1 MFNFFNKKLPT
12 DFDQVKDKGREIGE
26 IFFKPTQ
33 ELQQDFNLIDKVNKS
48 KFEDFQVS
56 SFASFFEKLELIPTV
71 DLGDVNLKIRT
82 TNPSAPID
90 ADLCQV
96 WMRRT
101 YTNPTTGQTTEQW
114 INWVPNDDAAKKY
127 FKFSLFSGE
136 TQTFNF
142 DISTFDVG
150 KYDSF
155 RFIFFTNH
163 WDVLADQSAEDVSFE
178 ILTKQKRVKTPYV
191 EILADKIQ
199 DPGADGKL
207 HIPYVIK
214 MPAKTFTTW
223 GGWFLLAKGSSMF
236 QQPWIAYARKDGA
249 NVLPDG
255 ATKVADGPD
264 PYWYSEGEIVFDYPA
279 VSGIHNLQFGLFDYN
294 WKMQNWVWPGINVQV
309 GGDSWVTKCPESK
322 LPPRLR
328 VIDGKLVKLSGTG
341 GTVGTVYTP
350 YNIYEGTTGA
360 NAITAIRGGNYGNQY
375 LWSEAPDYN
384 RTGYFSSLKFLGH
397 KFLRLLFNPDKY
409 IADNIYRNRIQD
421 TIGKM
426 LTAGCH
432 VIAGPQHIPTGNDLY
447 EKSEAFYKLVE
458 LMANNWKGLPV
469 WVSITNEPNDIGD
482 WNLCKPI
489 LEKAAT
495 IYRSID
501 ANAFIICPTSKWSK
515 ENTTPEANN
524 LINPGLVD
532 AYAYHAYNN
541 ANEVFPNLK
550 PILDTG
556 VAVIVEEYGCGD
568 VEWQKG
574 INIEMEKISK
584 LYPNLIAFATWA
596 WTRAG
601 EDACPMVE
609 DGNLANVKLT
619 ATGQMQAKDMKTW
632 DSGNFINVENV
643 VQPTLQPTPQPQPQP
658 TPQPAPAP
666 QPVPKLV
673 DTYTK
678 LEVDDLFNAKLAD
691 SLALLNEDFKLYVK
705 TSLEN
710 YDVIQDEETKQF
722 FETAVGNL
730 ELVDVAEI
738 DAKYTDV
745 SEVSALSGKE
755 IAKFRADLYNK
766 ALSDYKLMLKAP
778 TVAKLSAY
786 LAKFIEYIKPV

>member
-1 MFNFFNKKLPT
+1 MLKGVRVFNFFNKKLPE
-12 DFDQVKDKGREIGE
+12 DFGQVQEKGREISE
-26 IFFKPTQ
+26 IFYKPNQ
-33 ELQQDFNLIDKVNKS
+33 DLQQDFNLIDKVNKS
-48 KFEDFQVS
+48 KFEDFELS

-71 DLGDVNLKIRT
+71 DLGDVNLKVRT
-82 TNPSAPID
+82 TNPSTPID

-114 INWVPNDDAAKKY
+114 LNWVPNDDVAKKY

-155 RFIFFTNH
+155 RFIFFTYH
-163 WDVLADQSAEDVSFE
+163 WTVLADQAAEDVSFE
-178 ILTKQKRVKTPYV
+178 ITTKQKRVKAPLV
-191 EILADKIQ
+191 EILSNKVQ
-199 DPGADGKL
+199 DPAPDGKL
-207 HIPYVIK
+207 HIPYIIK

-223 GGWFLLAKGSSMF
+223 GGWFLLAKGSTMF
-236 QQPWIAYARKDGA
+236 QQPWIPYAKKNGA
-249 NVLPDG
+249 DVLPDG
-255 ATKVADGPD
+255 VTKVADGPD

-294 WKMQNWVWPGINVQV
+294 WKMQNWIWPGINIQV
-309 GGDSWVTKCPESK
+309 GGDSWVTKCPDSK

-328 VIDGKLVKLSGTG
+328 VSNGQLVKLDGTA
-341 GTVGTVYTP
+341 
-350 YNIYEGTTGA
+350 YNIYEGTTGS

-409 IADNIYRNRIQD
+409 IADQIYRNRIQD

-426 LTAGCH
+426 FTAGCH

-482 WNLCKPI
+482 WSLCKPI
-489 LEKAAT
+489 LEKAAA

-501 ANAFIICPTSKWSK
+501 VDAFIICPTSKWSK

-524 LINPGLVD
+524 LIDSALVD

-541 ANEVFPNLK
+541 ASEVIPNLK
-550 PILDTG
+550 PILDKG

-574 INIEMEKISK
+574 INIEMQKLSK

-619 ATGQMQAKDMKTW
+619 ATGQMQAKDLQTW
-632 DSGNFINVENV
+632 DSGNFISEGSV
-643 VQPTLQPTPQPQPQP
+643 VQPTPQPNPQP
-658 TPQPAPAP
+658 TPTPEPSPTPAP
-666 QPVPKLV
+666 VHV
-673 DTYTK
+673 DVYTK
-678 LEVDDLFNAKLAD
+678 AEVDVKLAE
-691 SLALLNEDFKLYVK
+691 SLALLNEDFKLHVK
-705 TSLEN
+705 TSLES
-710 YDVIQDEETKQF
+710 YDVLQDAETKQF
-722 FETAVGNL
+722 FESAVLNL
-730 ELVDVAEI
+730 ELVDIAEI

-745 SEVSALSGKE
+745 SEVSVLSGKE

-766 ALSDYKLMLKAP
+766 ALNEYRLSLKAP

-786 LAKFIEYIKPV
+786 LAKFIEYIKPPV

>member
-1 MFNFFNKKLPT
+1 VFNFFNKKLPS
-12 DFDQVKDKGREIGE
+12 DFDQVQEKGREISE
-26 IFFKPTQ
+26 IFFKPVQ
-33 ELQQDFNLIDKVNKS
+33 ELQEDFNLVDKVNKS
-48 KFEDFQVS
+48 KFQDFEVAS
-56 SFASFFEKLELIPTV
+56 LSSFFEKLELIPTV

-155 RFIFFTNH
+155 RFIFFTYH
-163 WDVLADQSAEDVSFE
+163 WTVLADQMAENVSFE
-178 ILTKQKRVKTPYV
+178 ITTKQKRVKAPFV
-191 EILADKIQ
+191 EILTNKIQ
-199 DPGADGKL
+199 DPASDGKL
-207 HIPYVIK
+207 HIPYIIK

-264 PYWYSEGEIVFDYPA
+264 PYWYSEGEIVFDYPN

-294 WKMQNWVWPGINVQV
+294 WKMQNWVWPGINIQV
-309 GGDSWVTKCPESK
+309 GGDSWVTKCPDSK

-328 VIDGKLVKLSGTG
+328 VSDGQLVKLDG
-341 GTVGTVYTP
+341 TP
-350 YNIYEGTTGA
+350 YNIYQGTTGA

-397 KFLRLLFNPDKY
+397 KFLRFLFNPDKY
-409 IADNIYRNRIQD
+409 IADHIYRNRIQD

-432 VIAGPQHIPTGNDLY
+432 VIVGPQHIPTGNDLY
-447 EKSEAFYKLVE
+447 EKSEAFYKLIE
-458 LMANNWKGLPV
+458 LMANNWKGLPI
-469 WVSITNEPNDIGD
+469 WVCLTNEPNDIGD
-482 WNLCKPI
+482 WSLCKPI
-489 LEKAAT
+489 LQKAAT

-501 ANAFIICPTSKWSK
+501 SDAFLICPTSKWSK
-515 ENTTPEANN
+515 ENTTPEAND
-524 LINPGLVD
+524 LIDSQLVD
-532 AYAYHAYNN
+532 AYAYHAYND
-541 ANEVFPNLK
+541 AASVIPNLK
-550 PILDTG
+550 PILDKG

-574 INIEMEKISK
+574 INIEMQKLSK
-584 LYPNLIAFATWA
+584 LYPNLIGFATWA

-619 ATGQMQAKDMKTW
+619 AVGQMQAKDMQIW
-632 DSGNFINVENV
+632 DSGNFINEGN
-643 VQPTLQPTPQPQPQP
+643 VQPAPQPTPQPTPQPEPTPQPQP
-658 TPQPAPAP
+658 AP
-666 QPVPKLV
+666 QPV
-673 DTYTK
+673 DAYTK
-678 LEVDDLFNAKLAD
+678 AEVD
-691 SLALLNEDFKLYVK
+691 ALLNTKLHESFTLYSEDVKLYVK
-705 TSLEN
+705 SSLDN
-710 YDVIQDEETKQF
+710 YDVLQDAETKQF
-722 FETAVGNL
+722 FESAVSNL
-730 ELVDVAEI
+730 ELVDIAAI

-745 SEVSALSGKE
+745 SEVSVLSGKE
-755 IAKFRADLYNK
+755 ITKFRADLYNK
-766 ALSDYKLMLKAP
+766 ALTDYRLMLKSA

-786 LAKFIEYIKPV
+786 LAKFIEHIKPV

>member
-1 MFNFFNKKLPT
+1 MFNFFNKKLPS
-12 DFDQVKDKGREIGE
+12 DFDQVQEKGREISE
-26 IFFKPTQ
+26 IFFKPVQ
-33 ELQQDFNLIDKVNKS
+33 ELQEDFNLVDKVNKS
-48 KFEDFQVS
+48 KFQDFEVAS
-56 SFASFFEKLELIPTV
+56 LSSFFEKLELIPTV

-155 RFIFFTNH
+155 RFIFFTYH
-163 WDVLADQSAEDVSFE
+163 WTVLADQMAENVSFE
-178 ILTKQKRVKTPYV
+178 ITTKQKRVKAPFV
-191 EILADKIQ
+191 EILTNKIQ
-199 DPGADGKL
+199 DPASDGKL
-207 HIPYVIK
+207 HIPYIIK

-264 PYWYSEGEIVFDYPA
+264 PYWYSEGEIVFDYPN

-294 WKMQNWVWPGINVQV
+294 WKMQNWVWPGINIQV
-309 GGDSWVTKCPESK
+309 GGDSWVTKCPDSK

-328 VIDGKLVKLSGTG
+328 VSDGQLVKLDG
-341 GTVGTVYTP
+341 TP
-350 YNIYEGTTGA
+350 YNIYQGTTGA

-397 KFLRLLFNPDKY
+397 KFLRFLFNPDKY
-409 IADNIYRNRIQD
+409 IADHIYRNRIQD

-432 VIAGPQHIPTGNDLY
+432 VIVGPQHIPTGNDLY
-447 EKSEAFYKLVE
+447 EKSEAFYKLIE
-458 LMANNWKGLPV
+458 LMANNWKGLPI
-469 WVSITNEPNDIGD
+469 WVCLTNEPNDIGD
-482 WNLCKPI
+482 WSLCKPI
-489 LEKAAT
+489 LQKAAT

-501 ANAFIICPTSKWSK
+501 SDAFLICPTSKWSK
-515 ENTTPEANN
+515 ENTTPEAND
-524 LINPGLVD
+524 LIDSQLVD
-532 AYAYHAYNN
+532 AYAYHAYND
-541 ANEVFPNLK
+541 AASVIPNLK
-550 PILDTG
+550 PILDKG

-574 INIEMEKISK
+574 INIEMQKLSK
-584 LYPNLIAFATWA
+584 LYPNLIGFATWA

-619 ATGQMQAKDMKTW
+619 AVGQMQAKDMQIW
-632 DSGNFINVENV
+632 DSGNFINEGN
-643 VQPTLQPTPQPQPQP
+643 VQPAPQPTPQPTPQPEPTPQPQP
-658 TPQPAPAP
+658 AP
-666 QPVPKLV
+666 QPV
-673 DTYTK
+673 DAYTK
-678 LEVDDLFNAKLAD
+678 AEVD
-691 SLALLNEDFKLYVK
+691 ALLNTKLHESFTLYSEDVKLYVK
-705 TSLEN
+705 SSLDN
-710 YDVIQDEETKQF
+710 YDVLQDAETKQF
-722 FETAVGNL
+722 FESAVSNL
-730 ELVDVAEI
+730 ELVDIAAI

-745 SEVSALSGKE
+745 SEVSVLSGKE
-755 IAKFRADLYNK
+755 ITKFRADLYNK
-766 ALSDYKLMLKAP
+766 ALTDYRLMLKSA

-786 LAKFIEYIKPV
+786 LAKFIEHIKPV

>member
-1 MFNFFNKKLPT
+1 MFNFFKKKLPT
-12 DFDQVKDKGREIGE
+12 DFDQVQDKGREIGE

-33 ELQQDFNLIDKVNKS
+33 ELQEDFNLIDKVNKS
-48 KFEDFQVS
+48 RFEDFQVS
-56 SFASFFEKLELIPTV
+56 SFSSFFEKLELIPTV

-114 INWVPNDDAAKKY
+114 VNWVPNDDAAKKY

-155 RFIFFTNH
+155 RFIFFTYH
-163 WDVLADQSAEDVSFE
+163 WAVLADQMAENVSFE
-178 ILTKQKRVKTPYV
+178 ITTKQKRVKTPFV
-191 EILADKIQ
+191 EILSNKIQ
-199 DPGADGKL
+199 DPAPDGKL
-207 HIPYVIK
+207 HIPYIIK

-223 GGWFLLAKGSSMF
+223 GGWFLLAKGASMF
-236 QQPWIAYARKDGA
+236 QQPWIAYARRDGA

-264 PYWYSEGEIVFDYPA
+264 PYWYSEGEIVFDYPKE
-279 VSGIHNLQFGLFDYN
+279 SGIHNLQFGLFDYN
-294 WKMQNWVWPGINVQV
+294 WKLQNWIWPGINIQV

-328 VIDGKLVKLSGTG
+328 VSNGQLVKLDGTL
-341 GTVGTVYTP
+341 

-384 RTGYFSSLKFLGH
+384 RIGYFGSLKYLGH

-409 IADNIYRNRIQD
+409 IADHIYRNRIQD

-432 VIAGPQHIPTGNDLY
+432 VIAGPQHIPTGNDLH
-447 EKSEAFYKLVE
+447 EKSESFYKLVE
-458 LMANNWKGLPV
+458 LMANNWKGMPV

-482 WNLCKPI
+482 WSLCKPI
-489 LEKAAT
+489 LERAAT

-501 ANAFIICPTSKWSK
+501 VDAFIICPTSKWSK
-515 ENTTPEANN
+515 ENTTPEAND
-524 LINPGLVD
+524 LIDSQLVD

-541 ANEVFPNLK
+541 ASDVIPNLK
-550 PILDTG
+550 PLLDKG

-568 VEWQKG
+568 VEWQRG
-574 INIEMEKISK
+574 INIEMQKLSK
-584 LYPNLIAFATWA
+584 LYPNLIAFASWA
-596 WTRAG
+596 WTRMG

-619 ATGQMQAKDMKTW
+619 AVGQMQAKDLQTW
-632 DSGNFINVENV
+632 DSGNFINEGSA
-643 VQPTLQPTPQPQPQP
+643 VQPTPNPQPTPTPTPTPTPQP
-658 TPQPAPAP
+658 
-666 QPVPKLV
+666 V
-673 DTYTK
+673 DSISKAEVDSLLDTK
-678 LEVDDLFNAKLAD
+678 LNQSMTLLKEDLKLYITD
-691 SLALLNEDFKLYVK
+691 SLEA
-705 TSLEN
+705 
-710 YDVIQDEETKQF
+710 YDVLQDEETKQY
-722 FETAVGNL
+722 FESAVGNL
-730 ELVDVAEI
+730 ELVDIAAI
-738 DAKYTDV
+738 DAKYTDE
-745 SEVSALSGKE
+745 SEVSALASKE
-755 IAKFRADLYNK
+755 ITLFRADLYNK
-766 ALSDYKLMLKAP
+766 ALADYNLMLKKA
-778 TVAKLSAY
+778 TVAKLTAY
-786 LAKFIEYIKPV
+786 LAKFIQYIKPV

>member
-1 MFNFFNKKLPT
+1 MFNFFNKKLPE
-12 DFDQVKDKGREIGE
+12 DFGQVQEKGREISE
-26 IFFKPTQ
+26 IFYKPNQ
-33 ELQQDFNLIDKVNKS
+33 DLQQDFNLIDKVNKS
-48 KFEDFQVS
+48 KFEDFELS

-71 DLGDVNLKIRT
+71 DLGDVNLKVRT
-82 TNPSAPID
+82 TNPSTPID

-114 INWVPNDDAAKKY
+114 LNWVPNDDVAKKY

-155 RFIFFTNH
+155 RFIFFTYH
-163 WDVLADQSAEDVSFE
+163 WTVLADQAAEDVSFE
-178 ILTKQKRVKTPYV
+178 ITTKQKRVKAPLV
-191 EILADKIQ
+191 EILSNKVQ
-199 DPGADGKL
+199 DPAPDGKL
-207 HIPYVIK
+207 HIPYIIK

-223 GGWFLLAKGSSMF
+223 GGWFLLAKGSTMF
-236 QQPWIAYARKDGA
+236 QQPWIPYAKKNGA
-249 NVLPDG
+249 DVLPDG
-255 ATKVADGPD
+255 VTKVADGPD

-294 WKMQNWVWPGINVQV
+294 WKMQNWIWPGINIQV
-309 GGDSWVTKCPESK
+309 GGDSWVTKCPDSK

-328 VIDGKLVKLSGTG
+328 VSNGQLVKLDGTA
-341 GTVGTVYTP
+341 
-350 YNIYEGTTGA
+350 YNIYEGTTGS

-409 IADNIYRNRIQD
+409 IADQIYRNRIQD

-426 LTAGCH
+426 LSAGCH

-482 WNLCKPI
+482 WSLCKPI
-489 LEKAAT
+489 LEKAAA

-501 ANAFIICPTSKWSK
+501 ADAFIICPTSKWSK
-515 ENTTPEANN
+515 ENTTPESNN
-524 LINPGLVD
+524 LIDSALVD

-541 ANEVFPNLK
+541 ASEVIPNLK
-550 PILDTG
+550 PILDKG

-574 INIEMEKISK
+574 INIEMQKLSK

-619 ATGQMQAKDMKTW
+619 ATGQMQAKDLQTW
-632 DSGNFINVENV
+632 DSGNFISEGSV
-643 VQPTLQPTPQPQPQP
+643 VQPSPQPNPQP
-658 TPQPAPAP
+658 TPTPEPSPTPAP
-666 QPVPKLV
+666 VHV
-673 DTYTK
+673 DVYTK
-678 LEVDDLFNAKLAD
+678 AEVDVKLAE
-691 SLALLNEDFKLYVK
+691 SLALLNEDFKLHVK
-705 TSLEN
+705 TSLES
-710 YDVIQDEETKQF
+710 YDVLQDAETKQF
-722 FETAVGNL
+722 FESAVLNL
-730 ELVDVAEI
+730 ELVDIAEI

-745 SEVSALSGKE
+745 SEVSVLSGKE

-766 ALSDYKLMLKAP
+766 ALNEYRLSLKAP

-786 LAKFIEYIKPV
+786 LAKFIEYIKPPV

>member
-1 MFNFFNKKLPT
+1 VFNFFNKKLPS
-12 DFDQVKDKGREIGE
+12 DFDQVQEKGREIGE
-26 IFFKPTQ
+26 IFFKPNQ
-33 ELQQDFNLIDKVNKS
+33 ELQQEFNLIDKVNKS
-48 KFEDFQVS
+48 KFQDFEVAS
-56 SFASFFEKLELIPTV
+56 LSSFFEKLELIPTV

-142 DISTFDVG
+142 DISTFDIG

-155 RFIFFTNH
+155 RFIFFTYH
-163 WDVLADQSAEDVSFE
+163 WTVLADQMAENVSFE
-178 ILTKQKRVKTPYV
+178 ITTKQKRVKAPFV
-191 EILADKIQ
+191 EILTNKIQ
-199 DPGADGKL
+199 DPAPDGKL
-207 HIPYVIK
+207 HIPYIIK

-236 QQPWIAYARKDGA
+236 QQPWIPYARKDGA

-264 PYWYSEGEIVFDYPA
+264 PYWYSEGEIVFDYPN

-294 WKMQNWVWPGINVQV
+294 WKMQNWVWPGINIQV
-309 GGDSWVTKCPESK
+309 GGDSWVTRCPESK

-328 VIDGKLVKLSGTG
+328 VSGGQLVKLDGR
-341 GTVGTVYTP
+341 P
-350 YNIYEGTTGA
+350 YNIYQGTTGA

-397 KFLRLLFNPDKY
+397 KFLRFLFNPDKY
-409 IADNIYRNRIQD
+409 IADHIYRNRIQD

-432 VIAGPQHIPTGNDLY
+432 VIVGPQHIPTGNDLY
-447 EKSEAFYKLVE
+447 EKSEAFYKLIE

-469 WVSITNEPNDIGD
+469 WVCLTNEPNDIGD
-482 WNLCKPI
+482 WSLCKPI
-489 LEKAAT
+489 LQKAAT

-501 ANAFIICPTSKWSK
+501 SGAFLICPTSKWSK
-515 ENTTPEANN
+515 ENTTPEAND
-524 LINPGLVD
+524 LIDPLLVD
-532 AYAYHAYNN
+532 AYAYHAYND
-541 ANEVFPNLK
+541 AASVIPNLK
-550 PILDTG
+550 PILDKG

-574 INIEMEKISK
+574 INIEMQKLSK
-584 LYPNLIAFATWA
+584 LYPNVIGFATWA

-619 ATGQMQAKDMKTW
+619 DVGQMQAKDMQIW
-632 DSGNFINVENV
+632 DSGNFINEGN
-643 VQPTLQPTPQPQPQP
+643 VQPVPQP
-658 TPQPAPAP
+658 TPQPEPTPAPQPAP
-666 QPVPKLV
+666 QPV

-678 LEVDDLFNAKLAD
+678 AEVD
-691 SLALLNEDFKLYVK
+691 ALLNTKLHESFTLYSEDVKLYVK
-705 TSLEN
+705 SSLDN
-710 YDVIQDEETKQF
+710 YDVLQDAETKQF
-722 FETAVGNL
+722 FESAVSNL
-730 ELVDVAEI
+730 ELVDIAAI

-745 SEVSALSGKE
+745 SEVSVLSGKE
-755 IAKFRADLYNK
+755 ITKFRADLYNK
-766 ALSDYKLMLKAP
+766 ALTDYRLMLKSA

-786 LAKFIEYIKPV
+786 LAKFIEHIKPI